1 MRVFDVCAHSQIT
14 KHVNQSVFQWPQ
26 LNAQETQ
33 HEKKERHPGNKS
45 QHQRQRHV
53 KWTMRSNH
61 KVPKERAVPPGK
73 APPASSLTVQILPLD
88 QACAP
93 GKPQGQ
99 GEVAYGFFLLPKEG
113 TQAKRS
119 L

>member
-1 MRVFDVCAHSQIT
+1 MRAFGVYAHSQIT
-14 KHVNQSVFQWPQ
+14 KHVHQSVFQWPQ
-26 LNAQETQ
+26 LNAQEMQ

-53 KWTMRSNH
+53 KWTIRSNH
-61 KVPKERAVPPGK
+61 KVPKKRVVQPGK
-73 APPASSLTVQILPLD
+73 APPVSSLTVQILSLD

-93 GKPQGQ
+93 GKPQGLC
-99 GEVAYGFFLLPKEG
+99 EVTYGIFLLSKEG